1 MFVHKDIIIVF
12 LFLFVVS
19 LILLIIFIKD
29 LKIISKSLQNFKGNA
44 VRSDKVFFFNLFQPL
59 IFNLNLIIKNLNEK
73 SKFSRLRIFFYDYF
87 FQFFPDPLL
96 IIDQN
101 NIIIEM
107 NEQAIDFFGEDSKQK
122 NIFSAIR
129 IPELS
134 SLIDESVKQKKPVE
148 KELNLIYP
156 KEKIFNIWVSGRRDL
171 GKNKLNFIR
180 LFDATSQHNIQN
192 IQRDF
197 IANASHELK
206 TPIASIIGY
215 CETLINE
222 SPKKNSKK
230 EEFLKTMFNEASR
243 MSSLV
248 KDLLSLTRIER
259 IEYIPPEGKVNL
271 NEILENI
278 RKICKERKFL
288 SKTKYQF
295 SIPKRKTEIIGDES
309 ELEQVFF
316 NIIENALTHSQS
328 KKPVLI
334 KLMTKLNT
342 VVFLVQDFGIGI
354 SNQNIPMLTKRFY
367 RIDTSRPRDTGHTG
381 LGLSIVKHILNRH
394 NAQLNIQSE
403 VNKGSSFSIT
413 FEKYKSS

>member
-1 MFVHKDIIIVF
+1 MFIHKDIIIVF
-12 LFLFVVS
+12 LFVFFILIILL
-19 LILLIIFIKD
+19 LILMKD
-29 LKIISKSLQNFKGNA
+29 LKIISKSLQNFKGNT
-44 VRSDKVFFFNLFQPL
+44 VKSDKVFFFSLFQPI
-59 IFNLNLIIKNLNEK
+59 IFNLNLIIKKLNDK

-87 FQFFPDPLL
+87 FKFFPDPLL

-107 NEQAIDFFGEDSKQK
+107 NEQAVDFFGENSKNR
-122 NIFSAIR
+122 NIFSTLR

-156 KEKIFNIWVSGRRDL
+156 KEKVFNIWVSGRRDL
-171 GKNKLNFIR
+171 GANKLSFIR
-180 LFDATSQHNIQN
+180 LFDTTSQHNIQD

-215 CETLINE
+215 CEALLDE
-222 SPKKNSKK
+222 SSNKSSKK
-230 EEFLKTMFNEASR
+230 EDFLKTMSNEANR

-259 IEYIPPEGKVNL
+259 IEHSPPEEEVNL
-271 NEILENI
+271 IEIVKNV
-278 RKICKERKFL
+278 RKTCKERKFL
-288 SKTKYQF
+288 SNTKYKF
-295 SIPKRKTEIIGDES
+295 SIPKGKIKIIGDKI
-309 ELEQVFF
+309 ELQQVFF
-316 NIIENALTHSQS
+316 NIIENAITHSQS
-328 KKPVLI
+328 KKPIEV
-334 KLMTKLNT
+334 KLMSKLKKAIF
-342 VVFLVQDFGIGI
+342 VVEDFGIGI

-367 RIDTSRPRDTGHTG
+367 RIDSSRPRDTGHTG

-394 NAQLNIQSE
+394 NAELNIQSE
-403 VNKGSSFSIT
+403 INKGSSFSIT
-413 FEKYKSS
+413 FNKL

>member
-1 MFVHKDIIIVF
+1 MFIHKDIIIVF
-12 LFLFVVS
+12 LFVFFILIILL
-19 LILLIIFIKD
+19 LILMKD
-29 LKIISKSLQNFKGNA
+29 LKIISKSLQNFKGK
-44 VRSDKVFFFNLFQPL
+44 SIGPSKVFFFSLFQPI
-59 IFNLNLIIKNLNEK
+59 IFNLNLIIKKLNDK

-87 FQFFPDPLL
+87 FKFFPDPLL

-107 NEQAIDFFGEDSKQK
+107 NEQAVDFFGENSKNR
-122 NIFSAIR
+122 NIFSTLR

-156 KEKIFNIWVSGRRDL
+156 KEKVFNIWVSGRRDL
-171 GKNKLNFIR
+171 GANKLSFIR
-180 LFDATSQHNIQN
+180 LFDTTSQHNIQD

-215 CETLINE
+215 CEALLDE
-222 SPKKNSKK
+222 SSNKSSKK
-230 EEFLKTMFNEASR
+230 EDFLKTMSNEANR

-259 IEYIPPEGKVNL
+259 IEHSPPEEEVNL
-271 NEILENI
+271 IEIVKNV
-278 RKICKERKFL
+278 RKTCKERKFL
-288 SKTKYQF
+288 SNTKYKF
-295 SIPKRKTEIIGDES
+295 SIPKGKIKIIGDKI
-309 ELEQVFF
+309 ELQQVFF
-316 NIIENALTHSQS
+316 NIIENAITHSRS
-328 KKPVLI
+328 KKPIEV
-334 KLMTKLNT
+334 KLMSKLKKAIF
-342 VVFLVQDFGIGI
+342 VVEDFGIGI

-367 RIDTSRPRDTGHTG
+367 RIDSSRPRDTGHTG

-394 NAQLNIQSE
+394 NAELNIQSE
-403 VNKGSSFSIT
+403 INKGSSFSIT
-413 FEKYKSS
+413 FNKL

>member
-44 VRSDKVFFFNLFQPL
+44 VRSDKVFFFNIFQPL

-73 SKFSRLRIFFYDYF
+73 SRFSRLRIFFYDYF

-107 NEQAIDFFGEDSKQK
+107 NEQAINFFGEDSKQK

-180 LFDATSQHNIQN
+180 LFDTTSQHNIQN
-192 IQRDF
+192 IQKDF

-271 NEILENI
+271 KEILENI
-278 RKICKERKFL
+278 RKTCKERKFL

-328 KKPVLI
+328 KKPVQI

>member
-107 NEQAIDFFGEDSKQK
+107 NEQAINFFGEDSKQK

-134 SLIDESVKQKKPVE
+134 SLIDESVKQKRPVE

>member
-156 KEKIFNIWVSGRRDL
+156 KEKIFNIWISGRRDL

-278 RKICKERKFL
+278 RKTCKERKFL

-328 KKPVLI
+328 KKPVQI

>member
-29 LKIISKSLQNFKGNA
+29 LKIISKSMQNFKGNA

-107 NEQAIDFFGEDSKQK
+107 NEQAINFFGEDSKQK

-148 KELNLIYP
+148 RELNLIYP
-156 KEKIFNIWVSGRRDL
+156 KEKIFNIWISGRRDL

-278 RKICKERKFL
+278 RKTCKERKFL

-328 KKPVLI
+328 KKPVQI

>member
-107 NEQAIDFFGEDSKQK
+107 NEQAINFFGEDSKQK

-180 LFDATSQHNIQN
+180 LFDTTSQHNIQN

-278 RKICKERKFL
+278 RKTCKERKFL

-328 KKPVLI
+328 KKPVQI

-403 VNKGSSFSIT
+403 INKGSIFSIT
-413 FEKYKSS
+413 FDKV

>member
-29 LKIISKSLQNFKGNA
+29 LKIISKSLQNFKGSA

-180 LFDATSQHNIQN
+180 LFDTTSQHNIQN

-278 RKICKERKFL
+278 RKTCKERKFL

-328 KKPVLI
+328 KKPVQI

>member
-1 MFVHKDIIIVF
+1 M
-12 LFLFVVS
+12 
-19 LILLIIFIKD
+19 KD
-29 LKIISKSLQNFKGNA
+29 LKIISKSLQNFKGNT
-44 VRSDKVFFFNLFQPL
+44 VKSDKVFFFSLFQPI
-59 IFNLNLIIKNLNEK
+59 IFNLNLIIKKLNDK

-87 FQFFPDPLL
+87 FKFFPDPLL

-107 NEQAIDFFGEDSKQK
+107 NEQAVDFFGENSKNR
-122 NIFSAIR
+122 NIFSTLR

-156 KEKIFNIWVSGRRDL
+156 KEKVFNIWVSGRRDL
-171 GKNKLNFIR
+171 GANKLSFIR
-180 LFDATSQHNIQN
+180 LFDTTSQHNIQD

-215 CETLINE
+215 CEALLDE
-222 SPKKNSKK
+222 SSNKSSKK
-230 EEFLKTMFNEASR
+230 EDFLKTMSNEANR

-259 IEYIPPEGKVNL
+259 IEHSPPEEEVNL
-271 NEILENI
+271 IEIVKNV
-278 RKICKERKFL
+278 RKTCKERKFL
-288 SKTKYQF
+288 SNTKYKF
-295 SIPKRKTEIIGDES
+295 LIPKGKIKIIGDKI
-309 ELEQVFF
+309 ELQQVFF
-316 NIIENALTHSQS
+316 NIIENAITHSQS
-328 KKPVLI
+328 KKPIEV
-334 KLMTKLNT
+334 KLMSKLKKAIF
-342 VVFLVQDFGIGI
+342 VVEDFGIGI

-367 RIDTSRPRDTGHTG
+367 RIDSSRPRDTGHTG

-394 NAQLNIQSE
+394 SAELNIQSE
-403 VNKGSSFSIT
+403 INKGSSFSIT
-413 FEKYKSS
+413 FNKL

>member
-107 NEQAIDFFGEDSKQK
+107 NEQAINFFGEDSKQK

-180 LFDATSQHNIQN
+180 LFDTTSQHNIQN

-230 EEFLKTMFNEASR
+230 EEFLKTMFNEATR

-248 KDLLSLTRIER
+248 KDLLSLSRIER
-259 IEYIPPEGKVNL
+259 IEYIPPEEKVNL
-271 NEILENI
+271 IEILENV
-278 RKICKERKFL
+278 KKTCQERKFL
-288 SKTKYQF
+288 SKTKYKF
-295 SIPKRKTEIIGDES
+295 SIPKSNIEIIGDKT
-309 ELEQVFF
+309 ELQQVFF
-316 NIIENALTHSQS
+316 NIIENAITHSQS
-328 KKPVLI
+328 KRPVQI
-334 KLMTKLNT
+334 KLMKKQKK
-342 VVFLVQDFGIGI
+342 VMFIVQDFGIGI

-367 RIDTSRPRDTGHTG
+367 RIDSVRPRDTGHTG

-394 NAQLNIQSE
+394 NAELKIHSE
-403 VNKGSSFSIT
+403 IDKGSLFSIS
-413 FEKYKSS
+413 FDKL

>member
-1 MFVHKDIIIVF
+1 MFIHKDIIIVF
-12 LFLFVVS
+12 LFVFFILIILL
-19 LILLIIFIKD
+19 LILMKD
-29 LKIISKSLQNFKGNA
+29 LKIISKSLQNFKGK
-44 VRSDKVFFFNLFQPL
+44 SISPSKVFFFSLFQPI
-59 IFNLNLIIKNLNEK
+59 IFNLNLIIKKLNDK

-87 FQFFPDPLL
+87 FKFFPDPLL

-107 NEQAIDFFGEDSKQK
+107 NEQAVDFFGENSKNR
-122 NIFSAIR
+122 NIFSTLR

-156 KEKIFNIWVSGRRDL
+156 KEKVFNIWVSGRRDL
-171 GKNKLNFIR
+171 GANKLSFIR
-180 LFDATSQHNIQN
+180 LFDTTSQHNIQD

-215 CETLINE
+215 CEALLDE
-222 SPKKNSKK
+222 SSNKSSKK
-230 EEFLKTMFNEASR
+230 EDFLKTMSNEANR

-259 IEYIPPEGKVNL
+259 IEHSPPEEEVNL
-271 NEILENI
+271 IEIVKNV
-278 RKICKERKFL
+278 RKTCKERKFL
-288 SKTKYQF
+288 SNTKYKF
-295 SIPKRKTEIIGDES
+295 SIPKGKIKIIGDKI
-309 ELEQVFF
+309 ELQQVFF
-316 NIIENALTHSQS
+316 NIIENAITHSRS
-328 KKPVLI
+328 KKPIEV
-334 KLMTKLNT
+334 KLMSKLKKVIF
-342 VVFLVQDFGIGI
+342 VVEDFGIGI

-367 RIDTSRPRDTGHTG
+367 RIDSSRPRDTGHTG

-394 NAQLNIQSE
+394 NAELNIQSE
-403 VNKGSSFSIT
+403 INKGSSFSIT
-413 FEKYKSS
+413 FNKL

>member
-107 NEQAIDFFGEDSKQK
+107 NEQAINFFGEDSKQK

-148 KELNLIYP
+148 RELNLIYP

-278 RKICKERKFL
+278 RKTCKERKFL

-328 KKPVLI
+328 KKPVQI

>member
-1 MFVHKDIIIVF
+1 MFIHKDIIIVF
-12 LFLFVVS
+12 LFLFFILV
-19 LILLIIFIKD
+19 ILLGIFIKD
-29 LKIISKSLQNFKGNA
+29 LRVISKSIQDFKGNA
-44 VRSDKVFFFNLFQPL
+44 IRSDKVFFFNLFQPI

-73 SKFSRLRIFFYDYF
+73 SKYSRLRIFFYDYF
-87 FQFFPDPLL
+87 FKFFPDPLL

-101 NIIIEM
+101 NLIIDM
-107 NEQAIDFFGEDSKQK
+107 NEQAIELFGEDSKQK

-134 SLIDESVKQKKPVE
+134 SLIDESVKQKKPIE
-148 KELNLIYP
+148 RELNLIYP
-156 KEKIFNIWVSGRRDL
+156 REKIFKIWVSGRRDL

-180 LFDATSQHNIQN
+180 LFDTTSQHNIQN

-259 IEYIPPEGKVNL
+259 IEYIPPEGKINL

-278 RKICKERKFL
+278 RKTCKERKFL

-309 ELEQVFF
+309 ELGQVFF

-328 KKPVLI
+328 KKPVQI

-367 RIDTSRPRDTGHTG
+367 RIDTSRPRHTGHTG

>member
-29 LKIISKSLQNFKGNA
+29 LKIISKSLQNFKGSA

-107 NEQAIDFFGEDSKQK
+107 NEQAINFFGEDSKQK

-156 KEKIFNIWVSGRRDL
+156 KEKIFNIWISGRRDL

-278 RKICKERKFL
+278 RKTCKERKFL

-328 KKPVLI
+328 KKPVQI

>member
-107 NEQAIDFFGEDSKQK
+107 NEQAINFFGEDSKQK

-278 RKICKERKFL
+278 RKTCKERKFL

-328 KKPVLI
+328 KKPVQI

>member
-1 MFVHKDIIIVF
+1 MFIHKDIIIVF
-12 LFLFVVS
+12 LFLFFIL
-19 LILLIIFIKD
+19 LILLGILIKD
-29 LKIISKSLQNFKGNA
+29 LRIISKLIQDFKGNTI
-44 VRSDKVFFFNLFQPL
+44 RSDKVFLFNLFQPI

-73 SKFSRLRIFFYDYF
+73 SKYSRLRIFFYDYF
-87 FQFFPDPLL
+87 FKFFPDPLL

-101 NIIIEM
+101 NLIIDM
-107 NEQAIDFFGEDSKQK
+107 NEQAIELFGEDSKQK

-134 SLIDESVKQKKPVE
+134 SLIDESVKQKKPIE
-148 KELNLIYP
+148 RELNLIYP
-156 KEKIFNIWVSGRRDL
+156 REKIFKIWVSGRRDL

-180 LFDATSQHNIQN
+180 LFDTTSQHNIQN

-215 CETLINE
+215 CETLIDE

-259 IEYIPPEGKVNL
+259 AEYIPPEGKVNL

-278 RKICKERKFL
+278 RKTCKERKFL
-288 SKTKYQF
+288 SKTKYKF
-295 SIPKRKTEIIGDES
+295 SIPKRKTEIIGDEA

-328 KKPVLI
+328 KKPVQI

-403 VNKGSSFSIT
+403 VNKGSSFSIR

>member
-29 LKIISKSLQNFKGNA
+29 LKIISKSLQNFQGNA

-107 NEQAIDFFGEDSKQK
+107 NEQAINFFGEDSKQK

-180 LFDATSQHNIQN
+180 LFDTTSQHNIQN

-278 RKICKERKFL
+278 RKTCKERKFL

-328 KKPVLI
+328 KKPVQI

>member
-29 LKIISKSLQNFKGNA
+29 LKIISKSLQNFKGSA
-44 VRSDKVFFFNLFQPL
+44 VRSDKLFFFNLFQPL

-107 NEQAIDFFGEDSKQK
+107 NEQAINFFGEDSKQK

-134 SLIDESVKQKKPVE
+134 SLIDESVKQKRPVE

-180 LFDATSQHNIQN
+180 LFDTTSQHNIQN

-206 TPIASIIGY
+206 TPIASIMGY
-215 CETLINE
+215 CETLLNE
-222 SPKKNSKK
+222 PPKIKSKK
-230 EEFLKTMFNEASR
+230 EDFLKTMFNEATR

-248 KDLLSLTRIER
+248 KDLLSLSRIER
-259 IEYIPPEGKVNL
+259 IEYIPPEEKVNL
-271 NEILENI
+271 IEILENV
-278 RKICKERKFL
+278 KKTCQERKFL
-288 SKTKYQF
+288 SKTKYKF
-295 SIPKRKTEIIGDES
+295 SIPKSNIEIIGDKT
-309 ELEQVFF
+309 ELQQVFF
-316 NIIENALTHSQS
+316 NIIENAITHSQS
-328 KKPVLI
+328 KRPVQI
-334 KLMTKLNT
+334 KLMKKQKK
-342 VVFLVQDFGIGI
+342 VMFIVQDFGIGI

-367 RIDTSRPRDTGHTG
+367 RIDSVRPRDTGHTG

-394 NAQLNIQSE
+394 NAELKIHSE
-403 VNKGSSFSIT
+403 IDKGSLFSIS
-413 FEKYKSS
+413 FDKL

>member
-107 NEQAIDFFGEDSKQK
+107 NEQAINFFGEDSKQK

-156 KEKIFNIWVSGRRDL
+156 KEKIFNIWISGRRDL

-278 RKICKERKFL
+278 RKTCKERKFL

-328 KKPVLI
+328 KKPVQI

-394 NAQLNIQSE
+394 NAQLNIESE

>member
-1 MFVHKDIIIVF
+1 M
-12 LFLFVVS
+12 
-19 LILLIIFIKD
+19 KD
-29 LKIISKSLQNFKGNA
+29 LKIISKSLQNFKGNT
-44 VRSDKVFFFNLFQPL
+44 VKSDKVFFFSLFQPI
-59 IFNLNLIIKNLNEK
+59 IFNLNLIIKKLNDK

-87 FQFFPDPLL
+87 FKFFPDPLL

-107 NEQAIDFFGEDSKQK
+107 NEQALDFFGENSKNR
-122 NIFSAIR
+122 NIFSTLR

-156 KEKIFNIWVSGRRDL
+156 KEKVFNIWVSGRRDL
-171 GKNKLNFIR
+171 GANKLSFIR
-180 LFDATSQHNIQN
+180 LFDTTSQHNIQD

-215 CETLINE
+215 CEALLDE
-222 SPKKNSKK
+222 SSNKSSKK
-230 EEFLKTMFNEASR
+230 EDFLKTMSNEAHR

-259 IEYIPPEGKVNL
+259 IEHSPPEEEVNL
-271 NEILENI
+271 IEIVKNV
-278 RKICKERKFL
+278 RKTCKERKFL
-288 SKTKYQF
+288 SNTKYKF
-295 SIPKRKTEIIGDES
+295 SIPKGKIKIIGDKI
-309 ELEQVFF
+309 ELQQVFF
-316 NIIENALTHSQS
+316 NIIENAITHSQS
-328 KKPVLI
+328 KKPIEV
-334 KLMTKLNT
+334 KLMSKLKKAIF
-342 VVFLVQDFGIGI
+342 VVEDFGIGI

-367 RIDTSRPRDTGHTG
+367 RIDSSRPRDTGHTG

-394 NAQLNIQSE
+394 NAELNIQSE
-403 VNKGSSFSIT
+403 INKGSSFSIT
-413 FEKYKSS
+413 FNKL

>member
-1 MFVHKDIIIVF
+1 MFIHKDIIIVF
-12 LFLFVVS
+12 LFVFFILIILL
-19 LILLIIFIKD
+19 LILMKD
-29 LKIISKSLQNFKGNA
+29 LKIISKSLQNFKGK
-44 VRSDKVFFFNLFQPL
+44 SISPGKVFFFSLFQPI
-59 IFNLNLIIKNLNEK
+59 IFNLNLIIKKLNDK

-87 FQFFPDPLL
+87 FKFFPDPLL

-107 NEQAIDFFGEDSKQK
+107 NEQAVDFFGENSKNR
-122 NIFSAIR
+122 NIFSTLR

-156 KEKIFNIWVSGRRDL
+156 KEKVFNIWVSGRRDL
-171 GKNKLNFIR
+171 GANKLSFIR
-180 LFDATSQHNIQN
+180 LFDTTSQHNIQD

-215 CETLINE
+215 CEALLDE
-222 SPKKNSKK
+222 SSNKSSKK
-230 EEFLKTMFNEASR
+230 EDFLKTMSNEANR

-259 IEYIPPEGKVNL
+259 IEHSPPEEEVNL
-271 NEILENI
+271 IEIVKNV
-278 RKICKERKFL
+278 RKTCKERKFL
-288 SKTKYQF
+288 SNTKYKF
-295 SIPKRKTEIIGDES
+295 SIPKGKIKIIGDKI
-309 ELEQVFF
+309 ELQQVFF
-316 NIIENALTHSQS
+316 NIIENAITHSQS
-328 KKPVLI
+328 KKPIEV
-334 KLMTKLNT
+334 KLMSKLKKAIF
-342 VVFLVQDFGIGI
+342 VVEDFGIGI

-367 RIDTSRPRDTGHTG
+367 RIDSSRPRDTGHTG

-394 NAQLNIQSE
+394 NAELNIQSE
-403 VNKGSSFSIT
+403 INKGSSFSIT
-413 FEKYKSS
+413 FNKL

>member
-29 LKIISKSLQNFKGNA
+29 LKIISKSIQNFKGNA

-180 LFDATSQHNIQN
+180 LFDKTSQHNIQN

-278 RKICKERKFL
+278 RKTCKERKFL

-328 KKPVLI
+328 KKPVQI

>member
-1 MFVHKDIIIVF
+1 MLIHKDIIIVF
-12 LFLFVVS
+12 SFIFV
-19 LILLIIFIKD
+19 LLLIMFVLIFRD
-29 LKIISKSLQNFKGNA
+29 LKSISKSLQNFKGKP
-44 VRSDKVFFFNLFQPL
+44 VESDKVFFFNLFQPI
-59 IFNLNLIIKNLNEK
+59 IFNINLIINTLNEK
-73 SKFSRLRIFFYDYF
+73 SKFSRLRVFFYDYF
-87 FQFFPDPLL
+87 FKFFPDPLL

-107 NEQAIDFFGEDSKQK
+107 NEQAVDFFGEDSKQK

-148 KELNLIYP
+148 RELNLIYP

-180 LFDATSQHNIQN
+180 LFDTTSQHNIQN

-215 CETLINE
+215 CETLIDE

-278 RKICKERKFL
+278 RKTCKERKFL
-288 SKTKYQF
+288 SKTKYNF
-295 SIPKRKTEIIGDES
+295 SIPKRKTEIIGDEA
-309 ELEQVFF
+309 ELHQVFF
-316 NIIENALTHSQS
+316 NIIENAITHSQS
-328 KKPVLI
+328 KKPVQI
-334 KLMTKLNT
+334 KLIAKPDTI
-342 VVFLVQDFGIGI
+342 VFLVQDFGIGI

-367 RIDTSRPRDTGHTG
+367 RIDNSRRRDTGHTG

>member
-1 MFVHKDIIIVF
+1 MFIHKDIIIVF
-12 LFLFVVS
+12 LFVFFILIILL
-19 LILLIIFIKD
+19 LILMKD
-29 LKIISKSLQNFKGNA
+29 LKIISKSLQNFRGK
-44 VRSDKVFFFNLFQPL
+44 SISPSKVFFFSLFQPI
-59 IFNLNLIIKNLNEK
+59 IFNLNLIIKKLNDK

-87 FQFFPDPLL
+87 FKFFPDPLL

-107 NEQAIDFFGEDSKQK
+107 NEQAVDFFGENSKNR
-122 NIFSAIR
+122 NIFSTLR

-156 KEKIFNIWVSGRRDL
+156 KEKVFNIWVSGRRDL
-171 GKNKLNFIR
+171 GANKLSFIR
-180 LFDATSQHNIQN
+180 LFDTTSQHNIQD

-215 CETLINE
+215 CEALLDE
-222 SPKKNSKK
+222 SSNKSSKK
-230 EEFLKTMFNEASR
+230 EDFLKTMSNEANR

-259 IEYIPPEGKVNL
+259 IEHSPPEEEVNL
-271 NEILENI
+271 IEIVKNV
-278 RKICKERKFL
+278 RKTCKERKFL
-288 SKTKYQF
+288 SNTKYKF
-295 SIPKRKTEIIGDES
+295 SIPKGKIKIIGDKI
-309 ELEQVFF
+309 ELQQVFF
-316 NIIENALTHSQS
+316 NIIENAITHSQS
-328 KKPVLI
+328 KKPIEV
-334 KLMTKLNT
+334 KLMSKLKKAIF
-342 VVFLVQDFGIGI
+342 VVEDFGIGI

-367 RIDTSRPRDTGHTG
+367 RIDSSRPRDTGHTG

-394 NAQLNIQSE
+394 NAELNIQSE
-403 VNKGSSFSIT
+403 INKGSSFSIT
-413 FEKYKSS
+413 FNKL

>member
-1 MFVHKDIIIVF
+1 MFIHKDIIIVF
-12 LFLFVVS
+12 LFVFFILIILL
-19 LILLIIFIKD
+19 LILMKD
-29 LKIISKSLQNFKGNA
+29 LKIISKSLQNFKGNT
-44 VRSDKVFFFNLFQPL
+44 VKSDKVFFFSLFQPI
-59 IFNLNLIIKNLNEK
+59 IFNLNLIIKKLNDK

-87 FQFFPDPLL
+87 FKFFPDPLL

-107 NEQAIDFFGEDSKQK
+107 NEQALDFFGENSKNR
-122 NIFSAIR
+122 NIFSTLR

-156 KEKIFNIWVSGRRDL
+156 KEKVFNIWVSGRRDL
-171 GKNKLNFIR
+171 GANKLSFIR
-180 LFDATSQHNIQN
+180 LFDTTSQHNIQD

-215 CETLINE
+215 CEALLDE
-222 SPKKNSKK
+222 SSNKSSKK
-230 EEFLKTMFNEASR
+230 EDFLKTMSNEANR

-259 IEYIPPEGKVNL
+259 IEHSPPEEEVNL
-271 NEILENI
+271 IEIVKNV
-278 RKICKERKFL
+278 RKTCKERKFL
-288 SKTKYQF
+288 SNTKYKF
-295 SIPKRKTEIIGDES
+295 SIPKGKIKIIGDKI
-309 ELEQVFF
+309 ELQQVFF
-316 NIIENALTHSQS
+316 NIIENAITHSQS
-328 KKPVLI
+328 KKPIEV
-334 KLMTKLNT
+334 KLMSKLKKAIF
-342 VVFLVQDFGIGI
+342 VVEDFGIGI

-367 RIDTSRPRDTGHTG
+367 RIDSSRPRDTGHTG

-394 NAQLNIQSE
+394 NAELNIQSE
-403 VNKGSSFSIT
+403 INKGSSFSIT
-413 FEKYKSS
+413 FNKL

>member
-1 MFVHKDIIIVF
+1 M
-12 LFLFVVS
+12 
-19 LILLIIFIKD
+19 KD
-29 LKIISKSLQNFKGNA
+29 LKIISKSLQNFKGNT
-44 VRSDKVFFFNLFQPL
+44 VKSDKVFFFSLFQPI
-59 IFNLNLIIKNLNEK
+59 IFNLNLIIKKLNDK

-87 FQFFPDPLL
+87 FKFFPDPLL

-107 NEQAIDFFGEDSKQK
+107 NEQAVDFFGENSKNR
-122 NIFSAIR
+122 NIFSTLR

-171 GKNKLNFIR
+171 GANKLSFIR
-180 LFDATSQHNIQN
+180 LFDTTSQHNIQD

-215 CETLINE
+215 CEALLDE
-222 SPKKNSKK
+222 SSNKSSKK
-230 EEFLKTMFNEASR
+230 EDFLKTMSNEANR

-259 IEYIPPEGKVNL
+259 IEHSPPEEEVNL
-271 NEILENI
+271 IEIVKNV
-278 RKICKERKFL
+278 RKTCKERKFL
-288 SKTKYQF
+288 SNTKYKF
-295 SIPKRKTEIIGDES
+295 SIPKGKIKIIGDKI
-309 ELEQVFF
+309 ELQQVFF
-316 NIIENALTHSQS
+316 NIIENAITHSQS
-328 KKPVLI
+328 KKPIEV
-334 KLMTKLNT
+334 KLMSKLKKAIF
-342 VVFLVQDFGIGI
+342 VVEDFGIGI

-367 RIDTSRPRDTGHTG
+367 RIDSSRPRDTGHTG

-394 NAQLNIQSE
+394 SAELNIQSE
-403 VNKGSSFSIT
+403 INKGSSFSIT
-413 FEKYKSS
+413 FNKL

>member
-1 MFVHKDIIIVF
+1 MFIHKDIIIVF
-12 LFLFVVS
+12 LFLFFIL
-19 LILLIIFIKD
+19 LILLGILIKD
-29 LKIISKSLQNFKGNA
+29 LRIISKLIQDFKGNA
-44 VRSDKVFFFNLFQPL
+44 IRSDKVFFFNLFQPI
-59 IFNLNLIIKNLNEK
+59 IFNLNFIIKKLNEK
-73 SKFSRLRIFFYDYF
+73 SKYSRLRIFFYDYF
-87 FQFFPDPLL
+87 FKFFPDPLL

-101 NIIIEM
+101 NLIIEM
-107 NEQAIDFFGEDSKQK
+107 NVLAIELFGEDSKQK

-134 SLIDESVKQKKPVE
+134 SLIDESVKQKKPIE
-148 KELNLIYP
+148 RELNLIYP
-156 KEKIFNIWVSGRRDL
+156 REKIFKIWVSGRRDL
-171 GKNKLNFIR
+171 GRNKLNFIR
-180 LFDATSQHNIQN
+180 LFDTTSQHNIQN

-259 IEYIPPEGKVNL
+259 IEYIPPEGKINL
-271 NEILENI
+271 NEILQNI
-278 RKICKERKFL
+278 RKTCKERKFL
-288 SKTKYQF
+288 SKTKYNF
-295 SIPKRKTEIIGDES
+295 SIPKRKTEIIGDEE
-309 ELEQVFF
+309 ELHQDFF

-328 KKPVLI
+328 KKPVQI

-367 RIDTSRPRDTGHTG
+367 RIDSSRPRDTGHTG

>member
-1 MFVHKDIIIVF
+1 M
-12 LFLFVVS
+12 
-19 LILLIIFIKD
+19 KD
-29 LKIISKSLQNFKGNA
+29 LKIISKSLQNFKGNT
-44 VRSDKVFFFNLFQPL
+44 VKSDKVFFFSLFQPI
-59 IFNLNLIIKNLNEK
+59 IFNLNLIIKKLNDK

-87 FQFFPDPLL
+87 FKFFPDPLL

-107 NEQAIDFFGEDSKQK
+107 NEQAVDFFGENSKNR
-122 NIFSAIR
+122 NIFSTLR

-156 KEKIFNIWVSGRRDL
+156 KEKVFNIWVSGRRDL
-171 GKNKLNFIR
+171 GANKLSFIR
-180 LFDATSQHNIQN
+180 LFDTTSQHNIQD

-215 CETLINE
+215 CEALLDE
-222 SPKKNSKK
+222 SSNKSSKK
-230 EEFLKTMFNEASR
+230 EDFLKTMSNEANR

-259 IEYIPPEGKVNL
+259 IEHSPPEEEVNL
-271 NEILENI
+271 IEIVKNV
-278 RKICKERKFL
+278 RKTCKERKFL
-288 SKTKYQF
+288 SNTKYKF
-295 SIPKRKTEIIGDES
+295 SIPKGKIKIIGDKI
-309 ELEQVFF
+309 ELQQVFF
-316 NIIENALTHSQS
+316 NIIENAITHSQS
-328 KKPVLI
+328 KKPIEV
-334 KLMTKLNT
+334 KLMSKLKKAIF
-342 VVFLVQDFGIGI
+342 VVEDFGIGI

-367 RIDTSRPRDTGHTG
+367 RIDSSRPRDTGHTG

-394 NAQLNIQSE
+394 NAELNIQSE
-403 VNKGSSFSIT
+403 INKGSSFSIT
-413 FEKYKSS
+413 FNKL